1 MRRRLIEKGR
11 TISAANETEIRAAVA
26 ALSAVLSRAFA
37 AEPDTTANGDNG
49 AVKTKEAAKIAPG
62 KTPTLEDVRKSLQDL
77 INLLSPQAK
86 ETLEG
91 DGDGD
96 NDSDNV
102 IIQGQDVST
111 KESGVVCGKCGGD
124 VDRYD
129 VYCSNCGVPLK
140 DLEEQS
146 HCVSCGGLVDDDDK
160 FCPNCGVPVVTSTT
174 EAGLGSGPA
183 NARAFVQDLFSTHGD
198 DPTSEQIE
206 ATYRKYAEAGFPG
219 GAKAP
224 PFGHS
229 AEKDTKC
236 PKCSAEVKAGLAK
249 CPKCGEAMS
258 GAATKESAKVPSL
271 VEMIPLVEGGAVV
284 DKNGC
289 FDLKIIAPGWG
300 SSGHYSPDVLKRDGP
315 NVFTRETKMFWDHPT
330 ISEERDRPERSL
342 KDLAAVLVEDAHY
355 EDNHPN
361 GPGLYSRARALQGY
375 KPAITELAP
384 VMGASIRAY
393 GTGKSGTVD
402 GKTGKIIE
410 SITDAASI
418 DFVTVPGAGGQVVSL
433 FEAARGG
440 VSPKTEEN
448 DVDLREAENKLREA
462 RDENARLRE
471 AIVIRD
477 ARDYA
482 RDSLDSAD
490 IPAMAKTRIAES
502 LSMNPP
508 VGDDGVLDKAKF
520 QTRIK
525 EAIADEVKYL
535 SEVLGSGRVR
545 GFGGSSSDGD
555 GAMSD
560 KDFQSSLA
568 AQFQRLGLTESN
580 ANIAARGR

>member
-37 AEPDTTANGDNG
+37 TEDTASNGDNG
-49 AVKTKEAAKIAPG
+49 AVNTKEAAKIAPG
-62 KTPTLEDVRKSLQDL
+62 PVPTIDDVKRELQKL

-86 ETLEG
+86 ENLEG

-96 NDSDNV
+96 NDPENV
-102 IIQGQDVST
+102 IIQGDDVA
-111 KESGVVCGKCGGD
+111 KEVGVSCSQCNAP

-129 VYCSNCGVPLK
+129 TFCGNCGARLAGIS
-140 DLEEQS
+140 DEM
-146 HCVSCGGLVDDDDK
+146 HCVSCGGIVDEDDK
-160 FCPNCGVPVVTSTT
+160 FCPSCGAPVTT
-174 EAGLGSGPA
+174 T
-183 NARAFVQDLFSTHGD
+183 Q
-198 DPTSEQIE
+198 Q
-206 ATYRKYAEAGFPG
+206 EAGFPA

-224 PFGHS
+224 PFGNS
-229 AEKDTKC
+229 AAKDTKC
-236 PKCSAEVKAGLAK
+236 PDCGTVVKAGVAK
-249 CPKCGEAMS
+249 CPKCGEPMV
-258 GAATKESAKVPSL
+258 GAPTKESGIVPSL
-271 VEMIPLVEGGAVV
+271 VEMIPLKEGGAVV

-300 SSGHYSPDVLKRDGP
+300 SSGHYSPEVLRRDGP

-330 ISEERDRPERSL
+330 ITEERDRPERSL
-342 KDLAAVLVEDAHY
+342 KELAAVLVEDAHY
-355 EDNHPN
+355 EDKHPN

-375 KPAITELAP
+375 KEAITELAP
-384 VMGASIRAY
+384 YMGASIRAF
-393 GTGKSGTVD
+393 GTGKSGTVA
-402 GKTGKIIE
+402 GKTGKVIE
-410 SITDAASI
+410 SITDAASV

-440 VSPKTEEN
+440 VVVKNEEN
-448 DVDLREAENKLREA
+448 EVDLREAENKLREA

-482 RDSLDSAD
+482 RDSLSGAE
-490 IPAMAKTRIAES
+490 IPDMAKTRLAES

-520 QTRIK
+520 QAAIK
-525 EAIADEVKYL
+525 EAIASEVKYL
-535 SEVLGSGRVR
+535 SEVLGAGRVR
-545 GFGGSSSDGD
+545 GFGSSNGD
-555 GAMSD
+555 GGHAMSD
-560 KDFQSSLA
+560 KDFQTSLSA
-568 AQFQRLGLTESN
+568 EFQRLGLTESN